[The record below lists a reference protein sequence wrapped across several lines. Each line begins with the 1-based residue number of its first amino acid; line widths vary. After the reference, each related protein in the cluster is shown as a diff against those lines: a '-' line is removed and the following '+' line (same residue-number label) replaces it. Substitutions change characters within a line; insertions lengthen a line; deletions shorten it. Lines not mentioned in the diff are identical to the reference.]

1 MLITFIFQLTSAVN
15 ILALVN
21 ALTQFG
27 YYGFCFLE
35 DVAVWP
41 SQNFFWL
48 RGAHIESTKL
58 VGLSSNNY
66 NYGLYDRS
74 VVNLRFNP

>member
-35 DVAVWP
+35 DVAVVM
-41 SQNFFWL
+41 
-48 RGAHIESTKL
+48 H
-58 VGLSSNNY
+58 Y
-66 NYGLYDRS
+66 NLIGHY
-74 VVNLRFNP
+74 N